1 MDANTDPED
10 SAAQRELSRATRDAL
25 QLLLW
30 RCQLLLHGFCVT
42 LAHHISLRHLRTPE
56 GHLTFI
62 CRGTK
67 FPRNPNAGKEFLTI
81 NALIKSLPPPHP
93 RRCSNSPYKHTARQ
107 NILTDDFRFDF
118 WCKWGVQLSGP
129 QDTILLLPHPLSYI
143 AQAEGNF
150 GGLPTR
156 HRWRRGGTPGRVSA
170 APAEEVLLSP
180 RRAAAPPGPLQPP
193 PALHRPPTPL
203 SRRPPAKAFP
213 HLTSPQNESP
223 PVAPEKGRRQERRPH
238 LPQTFEFKPC
248 CRRPASR
255 LAPPRRRA
263 GRARLRGVPG
273 GRCEEV
279 WYWCA
284 AFLLTQLFRKDF
296 FSPR

>member
-1 MDANTDPED
+1 M
-10 SAAQRELSRATRDAL
+10 
-25 QLLLW
+25 LLW

-81 NALIKSLPPPHP
+81 NALIKRLPPPHP

-107 NILTDDFRFDF
+107 NILTDDFGFDF

-170 APAEEVLLSP
+170 APAEVLLSP

-193 PALHRPPTPL
+193 SPPPTTHSPK
-203 SRRPPAKAFP
+203 PAATGEGLP
-213 HLTSPQNESP
+213 S
-223 PVAPEKGRRQERRPH
+223 PH
-238 LPQTFEFKPC
+238 LPSERQ
-248 CRRPASR
+248 
-255 LAPPRRRA
+255 PPRRAWKRKEAGTAAPPATDVWIQTVLQTARLSPRSAPAA
-263 GRARLRGVPG
+263 GRAGAAPRSSRRAVRRGGILICCFPSHSALPKG
-273 GRCEEV
+273 
-279 WYWCA
+279 
-284 AFLLTQLFRKDF
+284 LFF
-296 FSPR
+296 PLGNLHFSPN

>member
-1 MDANTDPED
+1 M
-10 SAAQRELSRATRDAL
+10 
-25 QLLLW
+25 LLW

-81 NALIKSLPPPHP
+81 NALIKRLPPPHP

-107 NILTDDFRFDF
+107 NILTDDFGFDF

-170 APAEEVLLSP
+170 APAEVLLSP

-193 PALHRPPTPL
+193 SPPPTTHPPQAGGHQ
-203 SRRPPAKAFP
+203 RRPSFA
-213 HLTSPQNESP
+213 SP
-223 PVAPEKGRRQERRPH
+223 P
-238 LPQTFEFKPC
+238 LPSP
-248 CRRPASR
+248 RDDSPPSR
-255 LAPPRRRA
+255 LKKEGGRNGGPTCHRRLNSNRAADGPPLA
-263 GRARLRGVPG
+263 SLRPG
-273 GRCEEV
+273 GGQGGRGSAEFPAGGAKR
-279 WYWCA
+279 WDTDM
-284 AFLLTQLFRKDF
+284 LLSFSLSSSERTF